1 MARVPES
8 CGVEQVI
15 TGDNPQKEVG
25 LPKEV
30 GLQRAVYL
38 ADGGSYLS
46 VAIAETSEG
55 GVSHSHPG

>member
-1 MARVPES
+1 M
-8 CGVEQVI
+8 I

-55 GVSHSHPG
+55 GISHSHPG